1 MWNKRFRVAEQNLRR
16 RKNERKT
23 SMKLKKLLALVLA
36 GAMAFSVAGC
46 AQDEGVTNN
55 DSSSQSSDTSGE
67 ESKEESTRPT
77 EPTGQLV
84 IGTITDL
91 DNDFYDASYNNNATN
106 YKLYD
111 LLHGLATVTS
121 DKEGAFVYDPTVV
134 KSHEEKEN
142 EDGTKTYTVTI
153 NDGLVWSDGTPITAK
168 DYVFQLLLESSPE
181 MNQVDGYPS
190 QAGYSLV
197 GYDEFFAGDTK
208 AFAGV
213 HLVDDMTYSVTVKAE
228 ELPYHYDIT
237 YASAAPRPMHVIAP
251 DCDVEDTEN
260 GATITGDFTA
270 ELLQKT
276 INDPDTGYRYNPKVT
291 CGPYLFDSYDIASR
305 QGTIVV
311 NPKYAGDY
319 RGVKPVIEKI
329 VIKTVKSDTMMNELA
344 SGSVDL
350 LFQSSGADTIEAG
363 LDLVD
368 EGKAQKTTYF
378 RNGYGKIQFDCSQF
392 PTDSQ
397 NVRQAIAYCLDRN
410 EFARQYSGGYA
421 AVVHSYYGLAQW
433 EYQESKDWID
443 QNLNTYEKNIEEAKK
458 LLEADGWNKNAD
470 GSAYSGTGT
479 RYKEV
484 DGELKPLTI
493 EWANTDGNP
502 VSELLATMLPEA
514 MAEAGMELKATTM
527 DFPTLQNA
535 ITHTG
540 DKIYNMY
547 NLAVGFSL
555 ASSPWYYYSTDP
567 VWMQGGYNSNWISD
581 KDLEAA
587 AAALKPIAYDDND
600 SWLPAWQ
607 NFMKVWNEK
616 LPDIPLYSDE
626 YYDFYSTKLKGWEST
641 AVWEWSRAVLDAWV
655 EE

>member
-1 MWNKRFRVAEQNLRR
+1 
-16 RKNERKT
+16 
-23 SMKLKKLLALVLA
+23 MKLKKLLSLLLA
-36 GAMAFSVAGC
+36 GAMAFSVAAC
-46 AQDEGVTNN
+46 SQDQGVTNN
-55 DSSSQSSDTSGE
+55 PDASSAAASSEADASD
-67 ESKEESTRPT
+67 ESVRPT

-84 IGTITDL
+84 IGALTDL
-91 DNDFYDASYNNNATN
+91 ESDFYDASFNNSATN

-111 LLHGLATVTS
+111 LLHGYGTVVS
-121 DKEGAFVYDPTVV
+121 DIDGAFVYDPTVV
-134 KSHEEKEN
+134 KSHEEVEN

-197 GYDEFFAGDTK
+197 GYDAYFAGETEN
-208 AFAGV
+208 FAGV

-237 YASAAPRPMHVIAP
+237 YATAAPRPMHVIAP
-251 DCDVEDTEN
+251 DCDVVDSAE
-260 GATITGDFTA
+260 GASITGEFTA
-270 ELLQKT
+270 DLLLKT
-276 INDPDTGYRYNPKVT
+276 INDPDTGYRYNPSVV
-291 CGPYLFDSYDIASR
+291 CGPYMFESYDTASR
-305 QGTIVV
+305 QGTVVV
-311 NPKYAGDY
+311 NPNYAGDY

-329 VIKTVKSDTMMNELA
+329 IIKTVKSDTMINELA

-350 LFQSSGADTIEAG
+350 LFQCSGADTVNGG

-368 EGKAQKTTYF
+368 QGQAQKLTYF

-433 EYQESKDWID
+433 EYQESKTWID
-443 QNLNTYEKNIEEAKK
+443 ENLETYEKNIDKAKE
-458 LLEADGWNKNAD
+458 LLDADGWNKNAD
-470 GSAYSGTGT
+470 GSDYSGTGT

-484 DGELKPLTI
+484 DGELKPLVI
-493 EWANTDGNP
+493 EWANTEGNP

-514 MAEAGMELKATTM
+514 MTEAGMELKATTM
-527 DFPTLQNA
+527 DFPTLLNG
-535 ITHTG
+535 INHTG

-547 NLAVGFSL
+547 NLATGFSL

-581 KDLEAA
+581 TDLEAA
-587 AAALKPIAYDDND
+587 AYALKPIAYDDD
-600 SWLPAWQ
+600 EAWLPAWQ

-616 LPDIPLYSDE
+616 MPDVPLYSDE
-626 YYDFYSTKLKGWEST
+626 YYDFYSTRLKGWNST
-641 AVWEWSRAVLDAWV
+641 SVWEWSRAVLDAWV
-655 EE
+655 VEE

>member
-1 MWNKRFRVAEQNLRR
+1 
-16 RKNERKT
+16 
-23 SMKLKKLLALVLA
+23 MKLKKLLSLLLA
-36 GAMAFSVAGC
+36 GAMAFSVAAC
-46 AQDEGVTNN
+46 SQDQGVTNN
-55 DSSSQSSDTSGE
+55 PDASSAAASSEADASD
-67 ESKEESTRPT
+67 ESVRPT

-84 IGTITDL
+84 IGALTDL
-91 DNDFYDASYNNNATN
+91 ESDFYNASFNNTATN

-111 LLHGLATVTS
+111 LLHGYGTVVS
-121 DKEGAFVYDPTVV
+121 DVDGAFVYDPTVV
-134 KSHEEKEN
+134 KSHEEVEN

-181 MNQVDGYPS
+181 MSQVDGYPS

-197 GYDEFFAGDTK
+197 GYDAYFAGETEN
-208 AFAGV
+208 FAGV

-251 DCDVEDTEN
+251 DCDVVDSAD
-260 GATITGDFTA
+260 GASITGEFTA
-270 ELLQKT
+270 DLLLKT
-276 INDPDTGYRYNPKVT
+276 INDPDTGYRYNPSVV
-291 CGPYLFDSYDIASR
+291 CGPYMFESYDTASR
-305 QGTIVV
+305 QGTVVV
-311 NPKYAGDY
+311 NPNYAGDY

-329 VIKTVKSDTMMNELA
+329 IIKTVKNDTMINELA

-350 LFQSSGADTIEAG
+350 LFQCGGADTINGG

-368 EGKAQKTTYF
+368 QGKAQKNTFF

-397 NVRQAIAYCLDRN
+397 NVRQAIAYCLDRG

-421 AVVHSYYGLAQW
+421 SVVHSYYGLAQW
-433 EYQESKDWID
+433 EYQESKTWID
-443 QNLNTYEKNIEEAKK
+443 ENLETYEKNIDKAKE

-470 GSAYSGTGT
+470 GSDYSGTGT

-484 DGELKPLTI
+484 DGELKPLVI

-514 MAEAGMELKATTM
+514 MTEAGMELKATTM
-527 DFPTLQNA
+527 DFPTLSA
-535 ITHTG
+535 CISHSG

-547 NLAVGFSL
+547 NLATGFAL

-567 VWMQGGYNSNWISD
+567 VWMQGGYNSNWIAD

-587 AAALKPIAYDDND
+587 AYALKPIAYDDD
-600 SWLPAWQ
+600 EAWLPAWQ
-607 NFMKVWNEK
+607 NFIKVWNEK
-616 LPDIPLYSDE
+616 LPDVPLYSDE
-626 YYDFYSTKLKGWEST
+626 YYDFYSTRLKGWSSSS
-641 AVWEWSRAVLDAWV
+641 VWEWSRAVLDAWV
-655 EE
+655 VEE

>member
-1 MWNKRFRVAEQNLRR
+1 
-16 RKNERKT
+16 
-23 SMKLKKLLALVLA
+23 MKLKKLLALLLA
-36 GAMAFSVAGC
+36 GAMAFSVAGY
-46 AQDEGVTNN
+46 AQDQGVTNDPN
-55 DSSSQSSDTSGE
+55 ASKSSQTSSDTS
-67 ESKEESTRPT
+67 KEESERPT
-77 EPTGQLV
+77 EPSGQLV
-84 IGTITDL
+84 IGSTTDL
-91 DNDFYDASYNNNATN
+91 ESDFYDASFNNNATN

-111 LLHGLATVTS
+111 LLHGLATVVS

-168 DYVFQLLLESSPE
+168 DYVFQLLLESSDE

-190 QAGYSLV
+190 QAGYPLV
-197 GYDEFFAGDTK
+197 GYDDYFAGKSDT
-208 AFAGV
+208 FAGV
-213 HLVDDMTYSVTVKAE
+213 HLVDEMTYSVTVKAE

-237 YASAAPRPMHVIAP
+237 YAIAMPRPMHVIAP
-251 DCDVEDTEN
+251 DCDVKDTEK
-260 GATITGDFTA
+260 GATITGEFTA
-270 ELLQKT
+270 DLLKKT
-276 INDPDTGYRYNPKVT
+276 INDPDTGYRHNPKVV

-319 RGVKPVIEKI
+319 RGVKPVIEKVI
-329 VIKTVKSDTMMNELA
+329 IKTVKSDTMINELA

-350 LFQSSGADTIEAG
+350 LFQSSGADTINGG

-378 RNGYGKIQFDCSQF
+378 RNGYGKVQFDCSQF
-392 PTDSQ
+392 PTDSA

-421 AVVHSYYGLAQW
+421 SVVHSYYGLAQW

-443 QNLNTYEKNIEEAKK
+443 QNLNTYEKNIDEAKK
-458 LLEADGWNKNAD
+458 LLEADGWNKNKD

-484 DGELKPLTI
+484 DGELKPLVI
-493 EWANTDGNP
+493 EWANTEGNP

-514 MAEAGMELKATTM
+514 MKEAGMELKATTM
-527 DFPTLQNA
+527 DFPTLLSG
-535 ITHTG
+535 IDHTG

-547 NLAVGFSL
+547 NLATGFSL

-567 VWMQGGYNSNWISD
+567 VWMQGGYNSNWIAD
-581 KDLEAA
+581 KELEAA
-587 AAALKPIAYDDND
+587 AAALKPIPYEDNEA
-600 SWLPAWQ
+600 WLPAWQ

-616 LPDIPLYSDE
+616 MPDIPLYSDE

-641 AVWEWSRAVLDAWV
+641 SVWEWSRAVLDAWV

>member
-1 MWNKRFRVAEQNLRR
+1 
-16 RKNERKT
+16 
-23 SMKLKKLLALVLA
+23 MKLKKLLSLLLA
-36 GAMAFSVAGC
+36 GAMAFSVAAC
-46 AQDEGVTNN
+46 SQDQGVTNN
-55 DSSSQSSDTSGE
+55 PDASSAAASSEADASD
-67 ESKEESTRPT
+67 ESVRPT

-84 IGTITDL
+84 IGALTDL
-91 DNDFYDASYNNNATN
+91 ESDFYNASFNNSATN

-111 LLHGLATVTS
+111 LLHGYGTVVS
-121 DKEGAFVYDPTVV
+121 DVDGAFVYDPTVV
-134 KSHEEKEN
+134 KSHEEVEN

-197 GYDEFFAGDTK
+197 GYDAYFAGETEN
-208 AFAGV
+208 FAGV

-251 DCDVEDTEN
+251 DCDVVDSAE
-260 GATITGDFTA
+260 GASITGEFTA
-270 ELLQKT
+270 DLLLKT
-276 INDPDTGYRYNPKVT
+276 INDPDTGYRYNPSVV
-291 CGPYLFDSYDIASR
+291 CGPYMFESYDTASR
-305 QGTIVV
+305 QGTVVV
-311 NPKYAGDY
+311 NPNYAGDY
-319 RGVKPVIEKI
+319 RGVKPVIEKVI
-329 VIKTVKSDTMMNELA
+329 IKTVKNDTMINELA

-350 LFQSSGADTIEAG
+350 LFQCSGADTINGG

-368 EGKAQKTTYF
+368 QGKAQKNTFF

-397 NVRQAIAYCLDRN
+397 NVRQAIAYCLDRG

-433 EYQESKDWID
+433 EYQESKTWID
-443 QNLNTYEKNIEEAKK
+443 ENLETYEKNIDKAKE
-458 LLEADGWNKNAD
+458 LLEADGWTKNAD
-470 GSAYSGTGT
+470 GSDYSGTGT

-484 DGELKPLTI
+484 DGELKPLVI

-514 MAEAGMELKATTM
+514 MTEAGMELKATTM
-527 DFPTLQNA
+527 DFPTLSA
-535 ITHTG
+535 CISHSG

-547 NLAVGFSL
+547 NLATGFAL

-567 VWMQGGYNSNWISD
+567 VWMQGGYNSNWIVD

-587 AAALKPIAYDDND
+587 AYALKPIAYDDD
-600 SWLPAWQ
+600 AAWLPAWQ

-616 LPDIPLYSDE
+616 MPDVPLYSDE
-626 YYDFYSTKLKGWEST
+626 YYDFYSTRLKGWSSSS
-641 AVWEWSRAVLDAWV
+641 VWEWSRAVLDAWV
-655 EE
+655 VEE